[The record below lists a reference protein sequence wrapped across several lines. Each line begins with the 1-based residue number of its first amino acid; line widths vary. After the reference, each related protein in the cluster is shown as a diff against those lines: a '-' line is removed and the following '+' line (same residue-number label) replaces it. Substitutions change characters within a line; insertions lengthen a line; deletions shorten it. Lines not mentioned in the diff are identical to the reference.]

1 MPSSERG
8 GLPERPDHH
17 PAREHEP
24 APYHRVSHFAG
35 EQPAGHAYFAA
46 QRAIFEGPPN
56 DLSTYR
62 FQLDRVYHVA
72 VLGQPPPPEL
82 DATLAAILAAGEP
95 ATLPTPV
102 LRQLAERRAEA
113 TKHGPWVQRHYR
125 PGQRL

>member
-1 MPSSERG
+1 MPSPERG
-8 GLPERPDHH
+8 PGGPEEPVS
-17 PAREHEP
+17 REHEP
-24 APYHRVSHFAG
+24 VPYYRAARFAG
-35 EQPAGHAYFAA
+35 ERPAGVAYVQAQEAVYAA
-46 QRAIFEGPPN
+46 AGAV
-56 DLSTYR
+56 DVSVYR
-62 FQLDRVYHVA
+62 FQLDRIYHVA

-82 DATLAAILAAGEP
+82 DATLATILAAGEP